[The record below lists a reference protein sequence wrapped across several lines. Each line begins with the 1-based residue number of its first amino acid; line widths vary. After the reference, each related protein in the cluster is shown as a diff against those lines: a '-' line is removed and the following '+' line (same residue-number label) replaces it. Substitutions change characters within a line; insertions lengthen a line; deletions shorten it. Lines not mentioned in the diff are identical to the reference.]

1 MVDVPCPR
9 DTISS
14 SAFVPDDDDDD
25 EASVVSFPEPTFAL
39 TSSYP
44 ESCAGAREHLNAVR
58 DRVTRLRE
66 RDAGDVFREAARVV
80 NPFELTTNVAV
91 RSLNRAHF
99 KMHELVEEFGLLP
112 TTGGALLSAHLCE
125 GPGGFVECVKA
136 WRYRFSRSRGEGD
149 RWVGMTLTADA
160 SGVDF
165 SASKAVDA
173 AGSVL
178 VGADGTGD
186 VTRPDN
192 VEHFVGHVA
201 SEGGAHIVTAD
212 GAFHIEG
219 GLRNRQEEST
229 AELVTAECAAALLS
243 VREGG
248 HFVLKLFDAFTAHT
262 QRVLYVLAR
271 VFREVHVAKPYTSRM
286 CNSERYVVCKGAR
299 AGRAADAGAAC
310 LRALRTWG
318 EGGDGA
324 GEADADETRFREAV
338 AAHVASF
345 AKRQASHLSEALE
358 VSKQFERFGFA
369 RQQSLRR
376 VTQEIASDPRAIALA
391 TGLCERLRVPM
402 RAAARA

>member
-1 MVDVPCPR
+1 MSNVPCPR

-14 SAFVPDDDDDD
+14 SAFVHTDDDTP
-25 EASVVSFPEPTFAL
+25 ALSTFPEPTFAL

-44 ESCAGAREHLNAVR
+44 ETCARAREHLNAVR
-58 DRVTRLRE
+58 DRVTRMRE
-66 RDAGDVFREAARVV
+66 YDAGNVFREAARVV
-80 NPFELTTNVAV
+80 NPFELTTHVAV

-112 TTGGALLSAHLCE
+112 TTGDVLSAHLCE

-165 SASKAVDA
+165 AASKAVDV
-173 AGSVL
+173 AGRVL

-219 GLRNRQEEST
+219 DMRNQQEEST

-248 HFVLKLFDAFTAHT
+248 HFVLKIFDAFTAHT

-299 AGRAADAGAAC
+299 AGHAADAGAAC
-310 LRALRTWG
+310 LRALRAWG
-318 EGGDGA
+318 REDGGNA
-324 GEADADETRFREAV
+324 GDADAAEIRFREAV
-338 AAHVASF
+338 VAHVASF
-345 AKRQASHLSEALE
+345 AERQVSYLSEALE
-358 VSKQFERFGFA
+358 VSNQFERFGFV
-369 RQQSLRR
+369 RPQSLRR
-376 VTQEIASDPRAIALA
+376 VTQEIAGDPIAIELA
-391 TGLCERLRVPM
+391 TGLCARLRVPM
-402 RAAARA
+402 RAVARA